1 MGVSGT
7 TGLSFGSG
15 ASEWQSYTYA
25 APGQVVPTAT
35 LTPDGA
41 GIQIIGGFAP
51 PVSGN
56 WEGAGLFFNGSS
68 CVDASMYTG
77 VQFDFAG
84 DLGGCALAFGASFS
98 GDTSSTEAP
107 GQGSCPGTSSN
118 CYGPLAPVV
127 SGATTTT
134 TIKVPFSALTA
145 GSPIAKLDP
154 ASIVDVEWQLSAPT
168 GAGGGSCSANFTVE
182 NVAFY

>member
-1 MGVSGT
+1 
-7 TGLSFGSG
+7 
-15 ASEWQSYTYA
+15 
-25 APGQVVPTAT
+25 
-35 LTPDGA
+35 
-41 GIQIIGGFAP
+41 
-51 PVSGN
+51 
-56 WEGAGLFFNGSS
+56 
-68 CVDASMYTG
+68 MYTG

-98 GDTSSTEAP
+98 GDSSPADNP
-107 GQGSCPGTSSN
+107 GRGSCPGTSST

-127 SGATTTT
+127 PGATTTT

-154 ASIVDVEWQLSAPT
+154 ATIVDVEWQLSAPT
-168 GAGGGSCSANFTVE
+168 GPDGGSCSADFTIE

>member
-1 MGVSGT
+1 
-7 TGLSFGSG
+7 
-15 ASEWQSYTYA
+15 
-25 APGQVVPTAT
+25 
-35 LTPDGA
+35 
-41 GIQIIGGFAP
+41 
-51 PVSGN
+51 
-56 WEGAGLFFNGSS
+56 
-68 CVDASMYTG
+68 MYTG

-98 GDTSSTEAP
+98 GDTTSADAP
-107 GQGSCPGTSSN
+107 GRGSCPGTDST

-127 SGATTTT
+127 PGTAT

-154 ASIVDVEWQLSAPT
+154 ATLVDVEWQLSAPT
-168 GAGGGSCSANFTVE
+168 GADGGSCAANFTVT